1 MDIHSHLNREN
12 DDHPLELGVPYF
24 KTKSCDSCVFLTQL
38 SMLNSMDV
46 YSMQSFINDSMMIRQ
61 SRCTSC
67 GDDSTSSEFSAWTAG
82 QNASTQGHCV
92 RAYARGTGNHN
103 CFSGTKKVI

>member
-1 MDIHSHLNREN
+1 
-12 DDHPLELGVPYF
+12 
-24 KTKSCDSCVFLTQL
+24 
-38 SMLNSMDV
+38 MLNSMDACV
-46 YSMQSFINDSMMIRQ
+46 QHAIINDSMMIRQ
-61 SRCTSC
+61 SCCTSC

-92 RAYARGTGNHN
+92 RAYARGTGKHN